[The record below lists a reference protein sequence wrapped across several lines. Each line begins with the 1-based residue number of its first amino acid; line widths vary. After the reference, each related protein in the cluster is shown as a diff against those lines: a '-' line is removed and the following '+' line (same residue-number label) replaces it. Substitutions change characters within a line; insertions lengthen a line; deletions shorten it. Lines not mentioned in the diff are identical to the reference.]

1 MSKNKV
7 WHLMLGASVVLLL
20 IFALMF
26 LGFLLDI
33 KYSIESVRGINNTV
47 IELSY
52 NHVYSLSGVIIFQ
65 FFIILYLLVMA
76 KK

>member
-1 MSKNKV
+1 
-7 WHLMLGASVVLLL
+7 MLGASVVLLL